1 MEKVIPKESQN
12 KMNVKNI
19 SIVIGPCLMHS
30 EVSSIKDLVYSQKI
44 IAVMLIIFKEF
55 DNIFGN
61 KKERILALRRSAK
74 RYSRAVL

>member
-1 MEKVIPKESQN
+1 
-12 KMNVKNI
+12 
-19 SIVIGPCLMHS
+19 
-30 EVSSIKDLVYSQKI
+30 
-44 IAVMLIIFKEF
+44 MLIIFKEF

>member
-44 IAVMLIIFKEF
+44 IAVTLIIFKEF